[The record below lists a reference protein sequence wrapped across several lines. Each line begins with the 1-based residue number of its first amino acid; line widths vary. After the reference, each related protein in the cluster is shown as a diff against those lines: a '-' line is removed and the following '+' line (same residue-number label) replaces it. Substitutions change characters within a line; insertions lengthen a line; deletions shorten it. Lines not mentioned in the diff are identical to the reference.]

1 MSEKYKKTYKY
12 LDYVEHFLI
21 LVSTVSSCVSF
32 SVFASLVAIPV
43 GVTSSAVGI
52 KVCAITAGIK
62 NIKSIMKKKKRKHKK

>member
-52 KVCAITAGIK
+52 KFVQLLQESKTV
-62 NIKSIMKKKKRKHKK
+62 KSIMKKKKRKHKK